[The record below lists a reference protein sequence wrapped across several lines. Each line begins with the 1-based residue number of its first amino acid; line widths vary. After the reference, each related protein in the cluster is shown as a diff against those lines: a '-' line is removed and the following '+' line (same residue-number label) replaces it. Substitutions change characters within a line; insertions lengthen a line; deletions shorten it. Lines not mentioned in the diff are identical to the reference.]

1 MKKSIKILV
10 ISLCISSFLFLC
22 KINVSFA
29 RIGVNTNGIEKLK
42 GLFDSLKG
50 QYLMAHTNPLEDA
63 DTLISYANHLY
74 GRDAIL
80 MWDDAFDNDGIVGN
94 NFSKNR
100 MLADGNYILFQKEK
114 DANDR
119 NDILILLN
127 INEFAV
133 EKIADREEVFNIL
146 DEMDKSKN
154 DGILQD
160 SFDQSVIKDK
170 FLGNSKI
177 RILLKNDKFQIVG
190 GDYSGKKEDGNI
202 ACIGTE
208 LDLKGVKNL
217 IEVLSS
223 VKNQYFMSD
232 HKPLNNADELITYAN
247 YLCRGDA
254 ILIWDNVLDHDGILG
269 NTLSE
274 DNYYAV
280 GRYILFQTKVDAA
293 CKNDTFII
301 IDINEPSVKKITDRS
316 DVFNILTKMDNGI
329 KNDEVQD
336 TFNQTVSRSK
346 FMGNT
351 RIKIILRKDRFQIN
365 GGSDPNGKKVNV
377 NKVILDEKSISLKQG
392 EKYQLVAIVMPYDA
406 SVQQVKWSS
415 DNSAIASVDSTGNI
429 RAKKVGTTNIKVST
443 VDGNKTFRCKVT
455 VKKNPNYY
463 IVGQTASLYCA
474 KQFEQIYWTSNNTD
488 VVEIIDR
495 YGQTCGIKCL
505 KEGTAT
511 VIVQGDSYKY
521 YYDSE
526 YKLVCRKLVREDFVH
541 LEIIVTRKD

>member
-29 RIGVNTNGIEKLK
+29 GIGVNTNGIEKLK

-50 QYLMAHTNPLEDA
+50 QYLMSHTNPLEDA
-63 DTLISYANHLY
+63 DTLITYANHLY

-80 MWDDAFDNDGIVGN
+80 MWDDIFDNDGIVGN
-94 NFSKNR
+94 NFSNNR
-100 MLADGNYILFQKEK
+100 MLADGNYILFQTEK
-114 DANDR
+114 DANDN

-160 SFDQSVIKDK
+160 SFNQSVIKDK

-202 ACIGTE
+202 AYIGTE

-329 KNDEVQD
+329 KNDQVQD

-406 SVQQVKWSS
+406 YVQQVKWSS

-443 VDGNKTFRCKVT
+443 VDGNKTFRCKVI

-474 KQFEQIYWTSNNTD
+474 KQFEQIYWASSNTD
-488 VVEIIDR
+488 VVEIIDK

-521 YYDSE
+521 YYDSK
-526 YKLVCRKLVREDFVH
+526 YKLVCRKLEREDFVH
-541 LEIIVTRKD
+541 FEIIVTRKD